1 MPALTLQPL
10 VENAVRYGVRK
21 NESGQGTVL
30 ITTRETVGYFK
41 IAVIDDGP
49 GFDPKV
55 IERGARPEEEAKDES
70 HAGIGL
76 VNVRRRLAMLCD
88 GKLEI
93 DSQPGKGTKVT
104 ILLPKATQNGNM
116 RNKKKGRRDADL
128 YPRR

>member
-1 MPALTLQPL
+1 MMPALTLQPL

-30 ITTRETVGYFK
+30 ITTREAVDQFE
-41 IAVIDDGP
+41 ISVIDDGP
-49 GFDPKV
+49 GFDPQM
-55 IERGARPEEEAKDES
+55 IEQGASAGEEEKDES

-93 DSQPGKGTKVT
+93 DSKPGKGTKVT
-104 ILLPKATQNGNM
+104 ILLPKNTQSGTA
-116 RNKKKGRRDADL
+116 RQKKEGREDADL
-128 YPRR
+128 YSG